1 MSKLVQF
8 DFKFKGPFGDEL
20 TKAMEGL
27 ARSIN
32 EEPGFIW
39 KIWTENSQTGEAGGI
54 YVFSDEPAAR
64 AYIDKHTER
73 LRGFGIAEVNVK
85 LFDINE
91 ALTRVTKGPH
101 T

>member
-39 KIWTENSQTGEAGGI
+39 KIWTENS
-54 YVFSDEPAAR
+54 DR
-64 AYIDKHTER
+64 
-73 LRGFGIAEVNVK
+73 RGRRH
-85 LFDINE
+85 LS
-91 ALTRVTKGPH
+91 LQR
-101 T
+101 

>member
-8 DFKFKGPFGDEL
+8 DFKFQGPFGDEL

-39 KIWTENSQTGEAGGI
+39 KIWTENSHTGQAGGI

-64 AYIDKHTER
+64 AYVETYRAAQGLRHYRGER
-73 LRGFGIAEVNVK
+73 QAFRYK
-85 LFDINE
+85 
-91 ALTRVTKGPH
+91 
-101 T
+101 

>member
-8 DFKFKGPFGDEL
+8 DFKFQGPFGDEL

-39 KIWTENSQTGEAGGI
+39 KIWTENSHTREAGGI

-64 AYIDKHTER
+64 AYIEKHTER
-73 LRGFGIAEVNVK
+73 LRGFGITEVNVK

-91 ALTRVTKGPH
+91 ALTRVTKGPQ

>member
-8 DFKFKGPFGDEL
+8 DFKFQSPFGDEL

-32 EEPGFIW
+32 EEAGFIW
-39 KIWTENSQTGEAGGI
+39 KIWTENSQTREAGGI

-73 LRGFGIAEVNVK
+73 LRAFGITEVNVK
-85 LFDINE
+85 LFDIDE
-91 ALTRVTKGPH
+91 ALTRVTQGPH

>member
-20 TKAMEGL
+20 NKAMEGL

-39 KIWTENSQTGEAGGI
+39 KI
-54 YVFSDEPAAR
+54 
-64 AYIDKHTER
+64 
-73 LRGFGIAEVNVK
+73 
-85 LFDINE
+85 
-91 ALTRVTKGPH
+91 
-101 T
+101 